1 MKTLTRY
8 FPAAAFFG
16 ALLAFSGCDTVRTAQ
31 AVPRRPD
38 YQIAVVETSRGL
50 ELSPRQ
56 MLDLRASAVNYLAE
70 NGLTRGGEYLVRIDL
85 TPGVPAETD
94 QWVVIRITS
103 TPARTYT
110 LLAAYPGSDDFYPYD
125 YYGFYNF
132 GYPGFSRNGYYDPF
146 DRGYT
151 KTNYYPPP
159 VVWPPRDRKPDDRDH
174 KPDDKDH
181 KPGDKGNSPPGTH
194 TRWDGNRPD
203 PDRPRTND
211 HPPRSNDHGDDGR
224 TRPTD
229 RNTSP
234 TWSGHGGGGSYSPPP
249 APVQAQPTYSPPPPP
264 PARSEPPPRTDS
276 KQPNP
281 DRDNSQVNE
290 R

>member
-1 MKTLTRY
+1 MNTLLRY
-8 FPAAAFFG
+8 FPAAALLG
-16 ALLAFSGCDTVRTAQ
+16 ALLAFAGCDTARTAQ
-31 AVPRRPD
+31 AGPRRPD
-38 YQIAVVETSRGL
+38 YQIAVVETSQGL

-56 MLDLRASAVNYLAE
+56 MLELRASAVNYLAE
-70 NGLTRGGEYLVRIDL
+70 SGLNRGGEYLVRIDL

-125 YYGFYNF
+125 YYGFYNY

-146 DRGYT
+146 DRGFT
-151 KTNYYPPP
+151 RTNYYPPP
-159 VVWPPRDRKPDDRDH
+159 VVLPPRDRKPDDRDH
-174 KPDDKDH
+174 KPDDKGH
-181 KPGDKGNSPPGTH
+181 QPGDRGNSPPGTP

-203 PDRPRTND
+203 PDRPRTDDDRTHRPHPRND
-211 HPPRSNDHGDDGR
+211 NGSRPHDNDGGAGGASPRPQQS
-224 TRPTD
+224 
-229 RNTSP
+229 SP
-234 TWSGHGGGGSYSPPP
+234 AYSP
-249 APVQAQPTYSPPPPP
+249 PTYSPPSPP
-264 PARSEPPPRTDS
+264 PARSEPPPRTES